1 MSETCSK
8 SKIRTPERRQWHCCS
23 EVYIVSFKQI
33 LHTVLVLP
41 SLILDKSMLA
51 GNFKIYHRFSS
62 VSLLQHLVE
71 NRSDW
76 RKRSVPIQKIFTAFH
91 LVFTKYFVKTMIRS
105 SSNCFW
111 IRKTN
116 HIAVNL
122 STVSN
127 ISQKRYV
134 AHEKLFIWPYKLSF
148 MSIEQGRNQELFRAG
163 EVS

>member
-51 GNFKIYHRFSS
+51 GNFKIYHR
-62 VSLLQHLVE
+62 
-71 NRSDW
+71 
-76 RKRSVPIQKIFTAFH
+76 